1 MRIASL
7 LPAATE
13 WIAAFGAGPDLV
25 GRSHECDHPP
35 AVQTLPVLTAATY
48 PHEDDARAIHN
59 AVQERVQAGLS
70 LYDVDIER
78 MAALEP
84 DLVLTQAQCE
94 VCAASVS
101 DIEAALRTQIPGAS
115 LFSMQPATMKDVL
128 DTALRLGRTV
138 GRGDAAMQY
147 IAEQEQRLRM
157 VHDAIGMQRRTDPD
171 ALPSVVCIE
180 WTDPLMV
187 AGHWTPDV
195 VRHGGG
201 HALLTEP
208 GASSRRIAWD
218 ELAAADPDAIFVMP
232 CGFTMD
238 DTARNWNALTSH
250 PTWSTLHAVQADR
263 VFVFDG
269 NAYFNRP
276 GPRLYRAAELV
287 AQALYP
293 EANVGRAAAKWE
305 RQRGR
310 PNPVARRSDAEAS
323 GSMAN

>member
-13 WIAAFGAGPDLV
+13 WVVAFGGTDALV
-25 GRSHECDHPP
+25 GRSHECDYPP
-35 AVQTLPVLTAATY
+35 EVQSLPVLTAATY
-48 PHEDDARAIHN
+48 PQEDDARAIHN

-70 LYDVDIER
+70 LYDVDLDR
-78 MAALEP
+78 LAALEP

-101 DIEAALRTQIPGAS
+101 DIEADLHTQIPGAE
-115 LFSMQPATMKDVL
+115 LFSMEPATMKDVL
-128 DTALRLGRTV
+128 DTALRLGHTMDRAE
-138 GRGDAAMQY
+138 AAMQY
-147 IAEQEQRLRM
+147 IAEQEQRLRLL
-157 VHDAIGMQRRTDPD
+157 HDAIGLERRTDPD
-171 ALPSVVCIE
+171 TLPSVVCIE

-208 GASSRRIAWD
+208 GAPSRCIAWD
-218 ELAAADPDAIFVMP
+218 ELAAADPDVLFVMP
-232 CGFTMD
+232 CGFTLA
-238 DTARNWNALTSH
+238 DTARNWEALTSH
-250 PTWSTLHAVQADR
+250 PTWPTLRAVQSDR
-263 VFVFDG
+263 VFTFDG

-293 EANVGRAAAKWE
+293 DAEAGRPAADWE

-310 PNPVARRSDAEAS
+310 PETVQRRSDAEAS

>member
-1 MRIASL
+1 
-7 LPAATE
+7 
-13 WIAAFGAGPDLV
+13 
-25 GRSHECDHPP
+25 
-35 AVQTLPVLTAATY
+35 VQSLPVLTAATY

-70 LYDVDIER
+70 LYDVDLER
-78 MAALEP
+78 LAALEP

-94 VCAASVS
+94 VCAASLS
-101 DIEAALRTQIPGAS
+101 DIEADLRERVPGAR
-115 LFSMQPATMKDVL
+115 LVSMQPDTMKAVL
-128 DTALRLGRTV
+128 DTALRLGRTLD
-138 GRGDAAMQY
+138 RTDAAMQY
-147 IAEQEQRLRM
+147 IAKQEQRLRKL
-157 VHDAIGMQRRTDPD
+157 HEAIGLQRRTEPD
-171 ALPSVVCIE
+171 TLPSVVCIE

-208 GASSRRIAWD
+208 GAPSRCIAWE

-232 CGFTMD
+232 CGFTLA
-238 DTARNWNALTSH
+238 DTAHNWKALTAH
-250 PTWSTLHAVQADR
+250 PQWRNLRAVQSEH
-263 VFVFDG
+263 VFTFDG

-287 AQALYP
+287 AQALHP
-293 EANVGRAAAKWE
+293 DAPTGRPADPWE

-310 PNPVARRSDAEAS
+310 PTPETVHPDAS
-323 GSMAN
+323 GPGSMTN

>member
-13 WIAAFGAGPDLV
+13 WVVAFSGAGDLV

-35 AVQTLPVLTAATY
+35 AVQSLPVLTAATY
-48 PHEDDARAIHN
+48 PQADEARAIHN

-70 LYDVDIER
+70 LYDVDLER
-78 MAALEP
+78 LAALEP

-94 VCAASVS
+94 VCAASLS
-101 DIEAALRTQIPGAS
+101 DIEADLREHVPGAK
-115 LFSMQPATMKDVL
+115 LFSMQPATMKAVL
-128 DTALRLGRTV
+128 DTALRLGRTL
-138 GRGDAAMQY
+138 GRTEAAMQY
-147 IAEQEQRLRM
+147 IATREQRLRQL
-157 VHDAIGMQRRTDPD
+157 HEAIGLERRTEPD
-171 ALPSVVCIE
+171 TLPSVVCIE

-208 GASSRRIAWD
+208 GAASRRIVWE
-218 ELAAADPDAIFVMP
+218 ELAAADPDALFVMP
-232 CGFTMD
+232 CGFTLAH
-238 DTARNWNALTSH
+238 TARNWEALTAH
-250 PTWSTLHAVQADR
+250 PQWEDLRAVQSGR

-287 AQALYP
+287 AQTLYP
-293 EANVGRAAAKWE
+293 DAQTGQPAAPWE

-310 PNPVARRSDAEAS
+310 PAPETAHPDANE
-323 GSMAN
+323 

>member
-13 WIAAFGAGPDLV
+13 WIVALGGAGDLV
-25 GRSHECDHPP
+25 GRSHECDYPP
-35 AVQTLPVLTAATY
+35 EVQSLPVLTAATY
-48 PHEDDARAIHN
+48 PQEDDARAIHN

-70 LYDVDIER
+70 LYDVNLER
-78 MAALEP
+78 LATLEP

-94 VCAASVS
+94 VCAVS
-101 DIEAALRTQIPGAS
+101 LSEIESDLRQHVPDVE
-115 LFSMQPATMKDVL
+115 LFSMQPATLKDVL
-128 DTALRLGRTV
+128 DTALRLGRTL
-138 GRGDAAMQY
+138 GRAEAAMQY
-147 IAEQEQRLRM
+147 IAEHEQGLRTL
-157 VHDAIGMQRRTDPD
+157 HEAIGVERRTEPET
-171 ALPSVVCIE
+171 LPSVVCIE

-208 GASSRRIAWD
+208 GAPSRRIAWD
-218 ELAAADPDAIFVMP
+218 ELAAADPDVLFVMP
-232 CGFTMD
+232 CGFTLV
-238 DTARNWNALTSH
+238 DTARNWEALTSH
-250 PTWSTLHAVQADR
+250 PAWPTLRAVQADR

-276 GPRLYRAAELV
+276 GPRLYRAIELV

-293 EANVGRAAAKWE
+293 DAEAGPDAALWE
-305 RQRGR
+305 RQQGR
-310 PNPVARRSDAEAS
+310 PVSAS
-323 GSMAN
+323 AHADVEPPGSMAN

>member
-1 MRIASL
+1 MRVASL

-13 WIAAFGAGPDLV
+13 WIVALGGAGDLV

-35 AVQTLPVLTAATY
+35 EVQSLPVLTAATY
-48 PHEDDARAIHN
+48 PQADDARAIHN

-70 LYDVDIER
+70 LYDVDLER
-78 MAALEP
+78 LAALEP

-94 VCAASVS
+94 VCAASLS
-101 DIEAALRTQIPGAS
+101 EIEADLRQHVPGVE
-115 LFSMQPATMKDVL
+115 LFSMQPATMKAVL
-128 DTALRLGRTV
+128 DTALRLGRTMNQAEAV
-138 GRGDAAMQY
+138 MQY
-147 IAEQEQRLRM
+147 IATREQRLRQL
-157 VHDAIGMQRRTDPD
+157 HEAIGLERRTEPE

-208 GASSRRIAWD
+208 GAPSCRIAWD
-218 ELAAADPDAIFVMP
+218 ELAAADPDALFVMP
-232 CGFTMD
+232 CGFTLA
-238 DTARNWNALTSH
+238 DTARNWEAFTSH
-250 PTWSTLHAVQADR
+250 PTWSTLRAVQADR

-276 GPRLYRAAELV
+276 GPRLYRAIELV
-287 AQALYP
+287 AQALHADALP
-293 EANVGRAAAKWE
+293 VQEAAPWE
-305 RQRGR
+305 RQQGR
-310 PNPVARRSDAEAS
+310 PAPTSMHADAETP
-323 GSMAN
+323 GSMVK

>member
-13 WIAAFGAGPDLV
+13 WIVALGGTDALV

-35 AVQTLPVLTAATY
+35 EVQSLPVLTSATY
-48 PHEDDARAIHN
+48 PQEDDARAIHN

-70 LYDVDIER
+70 LYDVDLER
-78 MAALEP
+78 LAALEP

-94 VCAASVS
+94 VCAASLS
-101 DIEAALRTQIPGAS
+101 EIEADLREHVPGAK
-115 LFSMQPATMKDVL
+115 LFSMQPATMKAVL
-128 DTALRLGRTV
+128 DTALRLGRTLDRTDV
-138 GRGDAAMQY
+138 AMQY
-147 IAEQEQRLRM
+147 IAKQEQRLRQLYE
-157 VHDAIGMQRRTDPD
+157 AIGLQRRTEPD
-171 ALPSVVCIE
+171 TLPSVVCIE

-208 GASSRRIAWD
+208 GAPSRRIAWE
-218 ELAAADPDAIFVMP
+218 ELATADPDALFVMP
-232 CGFTMD
+232 CGFTLA
-238 DTARNWNALTSH
+238 DTARNWEALTAH
-250 PTWSTLHAVQADR
+250 PQWNDLRAIQSGR
-263 VFVFDG
+263 VFAFDG

-293 EANVGRAAAKWE
+293 DAQTGRPAAPWE

-310 PNPVARRSDAEAS
+310 PVPETAHPDANEP